1 MYVYVF
7 PNNISTFYDPQAN
20 VFLLHSGVG
29 LQGCK
34 FIFIIVCPKLFM
46 RHIQAILIFLKKFT
60 HSCGRSAIQMDKKK
74 ILGSLFT
81 HETPVVQKIGF
92 RCACTFQMHFYWVKK
107 LQKVVHYNKVQNI
120 GRFCIDADL
129 ILNVLYFCTM

>member
-1 MYVYVF
+1 MF
-7 PNNISTFYDPQAN
+7 TFFLIIFQHFMIPKQMG
-20 VFLLHSGVG
+20 FLLHSGVG

-46 RHIQAILIFLKKFT
+46 RHIQAILIFKKKFT

-107 LQKVVHYNKVQNI
+107 LQKVVHHNKVQNI

-129 ILNVLYFCTM
+129 ILKRFVFCTM